1 MGAIAILLLFV
12 LKLLNIKL
20 VELHDNSTRYFP
32 VGLIIGF
39 VLYTTLIEGM
49 PRLSFNKGL
58 AAVEYST
65 VSAYTN
71 LEILGLRLFEDLG
84 MLLIIAGVILLLA
97 MVGAIILTLGHEG
110 EVRRQD
116 IFEQVSR

>member
-1 MGAIAILLLFV
+1 MFV

-20 VELHDNSTRYFP
+20 VELHDNTTRYFP
-32 VGLIIGF
+32 VGLIIGI

-49 PRLSFNKGL
+49 PKLSFDKGI
-58 AAVEYST
+58 AGVEYAT
-65 VSAYTN
+65 ISAYTN
-71 LEILGLRLFEDLG
+71 LELLGLRLFEDLG
-84 MLLIIAGVILLLA
+84 LLLIIAGVILLLA

>member
-1 MGAIAILLLFV
+1 ME
-12 LKLLNIKL
+12 LK
-20 VELHDNSTRYFP
+20 DNSTRYFP

-39 VLYTTLIEGM
+39 VLYTTLIENV
-49 PRLSFNKGL
+49 PSL
-58 AAVEYST
+58 AAISKGKELGLVPTVEFST
-65 VSAYTN
+65 ISAYTN
-71 LEILGLRLFEDLG
+71 LELLGLRLFEDLG
-84 MLLIIAGVILLLA
+84 FLLIIAGFILLLA